1 MNEYYAVGFGV
12 GIIACN
18 LFMVVV
24 CVVLL
29 SMGYTEI
36 DFILK

>member
-1 MNEYYAVGFGV
+1 MNDDHVLGFGA

-18 LFMVVV
+18 VVMVVI

>member
-1 MNEYYAVGFGV
+1 MNDYHVLGFGA
-12 GIIACN
+12 GIIACHVV
-18 LFMVVV
+18 MVAI

>member
-1 MNEYYAVGFGV
+1 MNDDHVMGFGA

-18 LFMVVV
+18 VVMVAI

>member
-1 MNEYYAVGFGV
+1 MNEHLVVGFGV

-18 LFMVVV
+18 LVMLGI